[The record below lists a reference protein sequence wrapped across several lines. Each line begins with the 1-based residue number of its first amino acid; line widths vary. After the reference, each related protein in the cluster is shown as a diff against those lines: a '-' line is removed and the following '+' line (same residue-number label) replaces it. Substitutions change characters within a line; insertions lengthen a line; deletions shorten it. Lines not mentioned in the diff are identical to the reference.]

1 MAYPTWHALATLP
14 VVALAWPRAGWR
26 GAVAAC
32 VGGVLVDL
40 DHVVDW
46 LANGGRLDYRTRII
60 LPLHGWELPLV
71 LYWWRRRRGPPW
83 VAPLIAAWVG
93 HVCLDWLV
101 NNPNG
106 LWGYFLSRRLFVG
119 FDRQRSGWPPPRPG
133 PKAWAQRNYRSRL
146 QTPVAALVSAALLVL
161 LGRWPTTD
169 RHSRESGNPGY
180 LSAGEGRGQGQAP
193 P

>member
-1 MAYPTWHALATLP
+1 MAYPHWHALATLP

-46 LANGGRLDYRTRII
+46 LANGGRLDYRRRII
-60 LPLHGWELPLV
+60 LPLHGWELPLA
-71 LYWWRRRRGPPW
+71 LYWCRRQGGPPW
-83 VAPLIAAWVG
+83 LAPLIAGWFG

-101 NNPNG
+101 NNPHS
-106 LWGYFLSRRLFVG
+106 LSVYFLSRRLAVG

-133 PKAWAQRNYRSRL
+133 RKARAQRAHRSRIR
-146 QTPVAALVSAALLVL
+146 TPVVALVSAALLVL
-161 LGRWPTTD
+161 LGRWPAASHPTV
-169 RHSRESGNPGY
+169 RLG
-180 LSAGEGRGQGQAP
+180 A
-193 P
+193 

>member
-1 MAYPTWHALATLP
+1 MAYPHWHALATLP

-46 LANGGRLDYRTRII
+46 LVNGGRLDYRRRII

-71 LYWWRRRRGPPW
+71 LYWWRRQHGPPW
-83 VAPLIAAWVG
+83 LAPLIAGWFG

-101 NNPNG
+101 NNPHS
-106 LWGYFLSRRLFVG
+106 LWGYFLSRRLVVG

-133 PKAWAQRNYRSRL
+133 RKARAQRAHRSRVR
-146 QTPVAALVSAALLVL
+146 TPVVALVSAALLVL
-161 LGRWPTTD
+161 LGRWPAASHPAVRLDT
-169 RHSRESGNPGY
+169 
-180 LSAGEGRGQGQAP
+180 
-193 P
+193 